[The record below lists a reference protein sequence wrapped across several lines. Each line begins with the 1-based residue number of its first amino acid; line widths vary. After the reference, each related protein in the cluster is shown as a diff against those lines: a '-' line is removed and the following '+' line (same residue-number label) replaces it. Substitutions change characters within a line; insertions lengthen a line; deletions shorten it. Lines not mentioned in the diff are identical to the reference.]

1 MRKQNISIS
10 EKSYGFLN
18 YLVSIGETESITEGV
33 RFALNRLAK
42 DYKWD
47 LTNSEEGYLKRI
59 ADLKA
64 KFLVDTRELKDEL
77 ATLKTNSLEIESA
90 RKIRENQIRRLLD
103 ARNDEQKK
111 YGGISRDISQL
122 IKENDTINIS
132 LGVTERTI
140 DWRI

>member
-47 LTNSEEGYLKRI
+47 LVNSEEGYLKRI
-59 ADLKA
+59 SDLKA